1 MEKITQEQAEELRM
15 AIYRAFPTEGRG
27 PAAITP
33 LTSRIAL
40 VSTMSRAF
48 TTDSRFVGRH
58 A

>member
-15 AIYRAFPTEGRG
+15 AICRAFPPEGRG
-27 PAAITP
+27 PVAIKP

-40 VSTMSRAF
+40 MRTMSRTF